1 MNQTDRRLN
10 TQYAFLQCSYWIN
23 YLIIAS
29 FAAVILSG
37 RGFSASQIGYVTTV
51 GALLTIILQTT
62 LSDLADRSE
71 RVTVRQII
79 IVLLLGGAA
88 VGLIMWL
95 IPKSFAVAFI
105 CMFTAL
111 SLANTL
117 SPLLVSICLQYNAAG
132 HDINFG
138 IARSIGSLGYALA
151 GLVMGRISAAFGADT
166 LLPIFSGVQI
176 LMMALVIFMKKP
188 QEEGTTESTTLARG
202 RTVAGEDAPSSLPQF
217 FRKYKRYDAFLVS
230 VMLVYFMQMLISTYM
245 IFFVEHYGGGQ
256 AEMGTVLSVM
266 ACAEIPAIALGMPIM
281 KKFSAETML
290 RVSSIGGFLKFAAML
305 FIPNTTWLIAMQV
318 IQFFYSGLYMVAS
331 VYYVNSI
338 VGRGDSVKAQ
348 SILAVGV
355 TGVCGIAANIGG
367 GWMLEH
373 MPMQSILIL
382 GTAVSF
388 AGMLLMFVAT
398 EKKFFQNN
406 QIKGEDS

>member
-10 TQYAFLQCSYWIN
+10 TQYAFLQCSYWID

-51 GALLTIILQTT
+51 GAVLTIILQTT

-79 IVLLLGGAA
+79 IALLLGGAA

-151 GLVMGRISAAFGADT
+151 GLVVGRISEAAGPEI
-166 LLPIFSGVQI
+166 LLPIFSAVQI
-176 LMMALVIFMKKP
+176 LMMVLVIFMKKP
-188 QEEGTTESTTLARG
+188 QEEGTTLARG

-217 FRKYKRYDAFLVS
+217 FRKYKRYDVFLCS

-305 FIPNTTWLIAMQV
+305 FIPNTTCLIALQV
-318 IQFFYSGLYMVAS
+318 IQFFYSGLYMVSS

-348 SILAVGV
+348 SIMAVGV

-373 MPMQSILIL
+373 MPMRTILIL
-382 GTAVSF
+382 GSAVSF
-388 AGMLLMFVAT
+388 AGMILMFIAT